1 MDLDSETTV
10 DEGDYL
16 ALYTGTMGE
25 NGSGTVSSLM
35 ERITSVLLSG
45 ERYIVSY
52 IPVSEED
59 MRQTMDVYQKENV
72 EGEDLLEE
80 ALTSIYD
87 SCRNEALSV
96 LDSWPDK
103 NWSPRMRLALV
114 KAGEMSQHPLLKLRV
129 DVLLKKRTLDF
140 ANFLD
145 VIHEHQK
152 VGGVKNS
159 PPWSAVKAKGSQ

>member
-1 MDLDSETTV
+1 MEPL
-10 DEGDYL
+10 L
-16 ALYTGTMGE
+16 QALGE
-25 NGSGTVSSLM
+25 HPG
-35 ERITSVLLSG
+35 
-45 ERYIVSY
+45 
-52 IPVSEED
+52 
-59 MRQTMDVYQKENV
+59 

-114 KAGEMSQHPLLKLRV
+114 KAREMSQHPLLKLRV

-152 VGGVKNS
+152 
-159 PPWSAVKAKGSQ
+159 